1 MMPMNTI
8 NWQMIIRAGKAF
20 KTPIFRVFVFI
31 RPFKTHL
38 LKVFFFRQAHTQTPH
53 QLRVFAKHF
62 KEQGYDGGKQKTHS
76 SNSRA
81 SNPPRSRVRLPHL
94 AQLSEF
100 HTEGHSFSLNPQ
112 LMSLCVATLMLFRQ
126 FSFNAQTV
134 NCSPLNRLLFD
145 KSVRSDLK
153 LH

>member
-1 MMPMNTI
+1 M
-8 NWQMIIRAGKAF
+8 
-20 KTPIFRVFVFI
+20 
-31 RPFKTHL
+31 
-38 LKVFFFRQAHTQTPH
+38 
-53 QLRVFAKHF
+53 RVFAKHF
-62 KEQGYDGGKQKTHS
+62 KEQGYDGRKQKTHN

-81 SNPPRSRVRLPHL
+81 SDSPRSRVRLPPL
-94 AQLSEF
+94 AQQSEF
-100 HTEGHSFSLNPQ
+100 HTEGHSFSLNSQ

-145 KSVRSDLK
+145 KSVGSELK